1 MKIIFFLFLI
11 PFSLSAQHLEGGI
24 FLGSSTYYG
33 DLDPGDLHLDGTHFG
48 YGLMLKYNVN
58 DYVSIRGSVLRGQ
71 FSGDDARN
79 SDESIQQRNLSFRS
93 SVTEFSVIPEFNIL
107 GFNPYDRIF
116 SPYVFGGIAVFR
128 FNPEADLDGQT
139 YKLQPYTTEG
149 QGLPGRPTRYDLTEF
164 AVPFGAG
171 IKLSFTEYWNISF
184 EIGYRVTFTDYIDDV
199 STTYVDRDELIAW
212 NSEISA
218 DLANKTS
225 ELTPNSD
232 PVNIPGA
239 PRGNPNKNDRYVFT
253 GVSITYNFLDGFGSK
268 RYGCPT
274 NF

>member
-1 MKIIFFLFLI
+1 MI

-199 STTYVDRDELIAW
+199 STTYVDRDELIAG

-218 DLANKTS
+218 NLANRTA
-225 ELTPNSD
+225 ELGTNGTE
-232 PVNIPGA
+232 PVNIPGTA
-239 PRGNPNKNDRYVFT
+239 RGNPNQNDRYVFT
-253 GVSITYNFLDGFGSK
+253 GFTMTYNFLDGFGSK